1 MAFTE
6 HQILLFFLILVR
18 ITSLFVSAP
27 IFSYRGVPYK
37 FKVGAAGLISLLIF
51 PVVDSYPVNLE
62 LTHISILLIIFKEIF
77 TGVIIGFGMGLLF
90 AGIQLAGEY
99 ISMDMGFSM
108 AQIFDPNF
116 FQQVSVITRVK
127 SILAI
132 LLFLILDG
140 HHFLLEAVAYSY
152 RLVPIGSWELS
163 NLAVDKIV
171 RMSAQ
176 MFVLG
181 VKISSPALVALFLTS
196 VTMGVIA
203 RTVPQMNIFFVGFPL
218 RIFVGLVFLAL
229 GLPLFV
235 YVFRNLLNVFQQDI
249 IYLLQ
254 VV

>member
-1 MAFTE
+1 MAVTE

-18 ITSLFVSAP
+18 ITSMLVSAP
-27 IFSYRGVPYK
+27 FYSYRGVPSK
-37 FKVGAAGLISLLIF
+37 FKIGLGGLVSLLLF
-51 PVVDSYPVNLE
+51 PIVDSPE
-62 LTHISILLIIFKEIF
+62 MKIDLTHVSALMLVFGEIITGIL
-77 TGVIIGFGMGLLF
+77 IGFGMNLLF

-99 ISMDMGFSM
+99 VSIDMGFSM

-116 FQQVSVITRVK
+116 FQQVSVITRLK
-127 SILAI
+127 TILAI

-140 HHFLLEAVAYSY
+140 HHFLLEAIVYSY
-152 RLVPIGSWELS
+152 RVVPIGSWQLS
-163 NLAVDKIV
+163 NLALNKLFH
-171 RMSAQ
+171 MSAR

-181 VKISSPALVALFLTS
+181 IKIASPALVALFLTS
-196 VTMGVIA
+196 VAMGVIA

-218 RIFVGLVFLAL
+218 RIFVGLLFLSF

-235 YVFRNLLNVFQQDI
+235 YVFRSLLNTFQQDI